1 MTQQR
6 VAVGAIFTESNH
18 LAGTLT
24 DLGFFERTELRR
36 GEAVLSATDGVL
48 GGALSHLRQRG
59 VEIVPLIFASAVP
72 GGPLTPECYRSLK
85 EDLLTRLRSALPVDG
100 VLMPQHGAAAVD
112 GMGSLD
118 GDLMAAVRQLVGPSV
133 PIVAT
138 LDCHA
143 HVTAEMV
150 ENANALL
157 AWETYPHRDT
167 FNTGVRGAKLLVD
180 SLEGLVRPAMALAKV
195 PVVVGGFM
203 GSTDDGP
210 FADVMRF
217 AKSLEQRAGVLST
230 SAFLVQPHLDL
241 PGMGGGGLVVTDG
254 DHALAA
260 SLATEIAA
268 MYWQRRFDL
277 EPAIWKPADAIADA
291 ARHGDGTVLLLEA
304 SDCAG
309 GGACG
314 DSVAALRALVDAQ
327 LDTRSLAPVVDP
339 EAAAFCHAHQVGDDV
354 RLTLGHKI
362 DPRWGRPFLIEA
374 RIVKLTNGRFVYT
387 GGIWGGQ
394 TGDMGPSAWL
404 RAGNVDILV
413 TTFAT
418 YDWADEQF
426 RSMGMDP
433 ANAGLIV
440 VKNPMN
446 YRVGYAGRYRAAYVL
461 DTPGATPA
469 SLRHVKFSRLK
480 RPYFPA
486 DEEIPGL
493 QPVVIRGR

>member
-1 MTQQR
+1 MPQPR

-18 LAGTLT
+18 LCGALT
-24 DLGFFERTELRR
+24 GLAAFERTELRR
-36 GEAVLSATDGVL
+36 GEGVLTATDGVL
-48 GGALSHLRQRG
+48 GGALHHLRQRG
-59 VEIVPLIFASAVP
+59 TVIVPLLFASAVP
-72 GGPLTPECYRSLK
+72 GGPLTQECYRSLK
-85 EDLLTRLRSALPVDG
+85 GDLLARLADALPVDG

-112 GMGSLD
+112 GLGSLD
-118 GDLMAAVRQLVGPSV
+118 SDLIAAVRGMVGPAV

-143 HVTAEMV
+143 HVTGEMV
-150 ENANALL
+150 GNCNALL

-167 FNTGVRGAKLLVD
+167 YNTGVRGAKLLVD
-180 SLEGLVRPAMALAKV
+180 CLDGAVRPSMAMAKV

-210 FADVMRF
+210 FADVMRHT
-217 AKSLEQRAGVLST
+217 KLMEQRAGVLST

-254 DHALAA
+254 DPERAA
-260 SLATEIAA
+260 SLATEIAE
-268 MYWQRRFDL
+268 MYWRRRFDL
-277 EPAIWKPADAIADA
+277 EPRIWKPAEAIADA
-291 ARHGDGTVLLLEA
+291 ARHGEGAVLLLET

-314 DSVAALRALVDAQ
+314 DSVATLRELVDAK
-327 LDTRSLAPVVDP
+327 LDVRSLAPVVDP
-339 EAAAFCHAHQVGDDV
+339 QAAALCHAHHAGDTLQ
-354 RLTLGHKI
+354 LTLGHKV
-362 DPRWGRPFLIEA
+362 DPRWGVPFSVSA
-374 RIVKLTNGRFVYT
+374 RVENLTDGRFVYT

-394 TGDMGPSAWL
+394 TGEMGPSAWL

-426 RSMGMDP
+426 RSIGMDL
-433 ANAGLIV
+433 AAARFIV

-446 YRVGYAGRYRAAYVL
+446 YRVGYAGRFRAAYVL
-461 DTPGATPA
+461 DTPGPTPA
-469 SLRHVKFSRLK
+469 SLRHVKFSRLE

-486 DEEIPGL
+486 DEDIPGL
-493 QPVVIRGR
+493 QPVILRGR

>member
-85 EDLLTRLRSALPVDG
+85 EDLLARLRSALPVDG

-167 FNTGVRGAKLLVD
+167 FNTGVRGARLLVD

-230 SAFLVQPHLDL
+230 SAFLVQPHLDF

-254 DHALAA
+254 DPALAA

-277 EPAIWKPADAIADA
+277 EPPIWKPADAIADA

-314 DSVAALRALVDAQ
+314 DSVAALRALVDAK
-327 LDTRSLAPVVDP
+327 LNTRSLAPVVDP
-339 EAAAFCHAHQVGDDV
+339 EAAALCHAHQVGDEV

-362 DPRWGRPFLIEA
+362 DPRWGQPFPIAA

-387 GGIWGGQ
+387 GGIWEGQ
-394 TGDMGPSAWL
+394 TGDMGLSAWL
-404 RAGNVDILV
+404 RAGNVEILV

-493 QPVVIRGR
+493 QPVVLRGR

>member
-1 MTQQR
+1 MPQHR
-6 VAVGAIFTESNH
+6 VAIGAIFTESNH
-18 LAGTLT
+18 LCGTLT
-24 DLGFFERTELRR
+24 GLSSFERTELRR
-36 GEAVLSATDGVL
+36 GEAVLAAADGVL
-48 GGALSHLRQRG
+48 GGALHHLRERG
-59 VEIVPLIFASAVP
+59 VEIVPLLFASAVP
-72 GGPLTPECYRSLK
+72 GGPLEQACYEVLK
-85 EDLLTRLRSALPVDG
+85 ADLLARLAAALPVDA
-100 VLMPQHGAAAVD
+100 VLMPQHGGAAVD
-112 GMGSLD
+112 GLGSLD
-118 GDLMAAVRQLVGPSV
+118 SDLITAVRGVAGPAV

-150 ENANALL
+150 EHCRALL

-167 FNTGVRGAKLLVD
+167 YTTGVRGARLLVD
-180 SLEGLVRPAMALAKV
+180 YLDGAVRPAMALAKV

-203 GSTDDGP
+203 GSTEEGP
-210 FADVMRF
+210 FADVMRY

-254 DHALAA
+254 DPEQAAALA
-260 SLATEIAA
+260 SEIAA

-277 EPAIWKPADAIADA
+277 EPRIWQPAEAIADA
-291 ARHGDGTVLLLEA
+291 SRLPDGMVLLLEV

-314 DSVAALRALVDAQ
+314 DSVAALRELMHAR
-327 LDTRSLAPVVDP
+327 LDVRSLAPVVDP
-339 EAAAFCHAHQVGDDV
+339 EAAALCHAHQPGDTLQ
-354 RLTLGHKI
+354 LTLGHKI
-362 DPRWGRPFLIEA
+362 DPRWGRPFSVTA
-374 RIVKLTNGRFVYT
+374 RVERLTDGKFVYT

-394 TGDMGPSAWL
+394 TGEMGPSAWL

-413 TTFAT
+413 TTHAT

-426 RSMGMDP
+426 HSVGMAP
-433 ANAGLIV
+433 ATARFIV

-469 SLRHVKFSRLK
+469 SVRNVKFSRLA

-486 DEEIPGL
+486 DEDIPGL
-493 QPVVIRGR
+493 QPVILRGR

>member
-24 DLGFFERTELRR
+24 DLGFFERAELRR

-59 VEIVPLIFASAVP
+59 VHIVPLIFASAVP

-85 EDLLTRLRSALPVDG
+85 EDLLARLRSALPVEG

-118 GDLMAAVRQLVGPSV
+118 GDLIAAVRQVVGPSV

-150 ENANALL
+150 ENSSALL

-180 SLEGLVRPAMALAKV
+180 YLEGLVRPAMALAKV

-241 PGMGGGGLVVTDG
+241 PGMGGGGLVVTDA
-254 DHALAA
+254 DPALAA
-260 SLATEIAA
+260 SLALPITRNWCQTIMEGS
-268 MYWQRRFDL
+268 
-277 EPAIWKPADAIADA
+277 
-291 ARHGDGTVLLLEA
+291 ART
-304 SDCAG
+304 
-309 GGACG
+309 
-314 DSVAALRALVDAQ
+314 
-327 LDTRSLAPVVDP
+327 
-339 EAAAFCHAHQVGDDV
+339 
-354 RLTLGHKI
+354 LT
-362 DPRWGRPFLIEA
+362 
-374 RIVKLTNGRFVYT
+374 T
-387 GGIWGGQ
+387 
-394 TGDMGPSAWL
+394 
-404 RAGNVDILV
+404 
-413 TTFAT
+413 
-418 YDWADEQF
+418 
-426 RSMGMDP
+426 
-433 ANAGLIV
+433 
-440 VKNPMN
+440 
-446 YRVGYAGRYRAAYVL
+446 
-461 DTPGATPA
+461 
-469 SLRHVKFSRLK
+469 
-480 RPYFPA
+480 
-486 DEEIPGL
+486 
-493 QPVVIRGR
+493 